1 MGWSNVTGS
10 WMSIWVDGEYP
21 IVIDID
27 GISII
32 ENRRHMTKRRL
43 AVLFSGRL
51 NTDPAVY
58 TNIMTHLVQGNEVDF
73 FVSYSKSDQVWGQLE
88 SDPSE
93 HASMVQRFLV
103 MYQPKKH
110 AENPEEYMDLSGYP
124 KHPKTTPRRMLHMFQ
139 NRHQVSRLFQEYLT
153 ENPTIHYDIV
163 VSTRCDIWYDEP
175 VNLDECRRWTDQDLL
190 VIPVGNDYQGIND
203 QMALGNRDTVVTY
216 LSLYPF
222 LLDILNTG
230 TVLLNP
236 EIILKYYLEQRGVS
250 VHRIGVEYH
259 LVR

>member
-1 MGWSNVTGS
+1 MA
-10 WMSIWVDGEYP
+10 
-21 IVIDID
+21 
-27 GISII
+27 
-32 ENRRHMTKRRL
+32 KRRL

-58 TNIMTHLVQGNEVDF
+58 TNIMTHLIQGNDVDF
-73 FVSYSKSDQVWGQLE
+73 FVSYSKSDQIWGQLDP
-88 SDPSE
+88 DPSE
-93 HASMVQRFLV
+93 HASMVQRFLA

-110 AENPEEYMDLSGYP
+110 AENPEEYVDLSGYP
-124 KHPKTTPRRMLHMFQ
+124 KREETTPRRMLHMFQ
-139 NRHQVSRLFQEYLT
+139 NRDQVSRLFQEYLT
-153 ENPTIHYDIV
+153 ENPTVHYDIV

-175 VNLDECRRWTDQDLL
+175 ISLDECCGWADQDLL
-190 VIPVGNDYQGIND
+190 IIPVGNDYRGIND

-216 LSLYPF
+216 LSLYPS

-236 EIILKYYLEQRGVS
+236 EIILKYYLEQRAVS
-250 VHRIGVEYH
+250 VHRMGIDYH

>member
-1 MGWSNVTGS
+1 
-10 WMSIWVDGEYP
+10 
-21 IVIDID
+21 
-27 GISII
+27 
-32 ENRRHMTKRRL
+32 MTKRRL

-58 TNIMTHLVQGNEVDF
+58 TNIMTHLIQGNEVDF
-73 FVSYSKSDQVWGQLE
+73 FVSYSKTDQVWGQLE

-110 AENPEEYMDLSGYP
+110 AENPEEYVDLSGYP

-163 VSTRCDIWYDEP
+163 VSTRCDIWYDAP
-175 VNLDECRRWTDQDLL
+175 VNLAECWRQTHQGHL
-190 VIPVGNDYQGIND
+190 VIPGGNDYWGIND
-203 QMALGNRDTVVTY
+203 QMALGNRDTLVTY
-216 LSLYPF
+216 LSVGPNF
-222 LLDILNTG
+222 LDIINTG
-230 TVLLNP
+230 EVRLNP

-259 LVR
+259 LIRS